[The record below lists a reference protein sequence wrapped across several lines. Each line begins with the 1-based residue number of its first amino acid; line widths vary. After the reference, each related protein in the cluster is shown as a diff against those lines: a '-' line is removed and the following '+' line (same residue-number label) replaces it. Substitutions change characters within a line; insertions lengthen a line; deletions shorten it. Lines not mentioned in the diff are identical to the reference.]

1 MRITRDNTMAL
12 IIDVQERI
20 LPVIDQADQTV
31 ARIVTLCRGLHLL
44 GVPLTVTEQYPQGL
58 GATLPA
64 VRDAAG
70 EEAPLLVKASFSC
83 CDDPACMTHLEGQNR
98 KVVILAGIETHVCVL
113 QTALDLLERG
123 LIPVVPVDAV
133 SSRNPRDRET
143 ALVRLQQEG
152 ARLTTTESIL
162 FELTRSSAA
171 PEFRDI
177 SRLIR

>member
-1 MRITRDNTMAL
+1 MAV

-20 LPVIDQADQTV
+20 LPVMDQADQTA
-31 ARIVTLCRGLHLL
+31 ARIVTLCKGLTLL
-44 GVPLTVTEQYPQGL
+44 DLPLTVTEQYPQGL
-58 GATLPA
+58 GFTLPS

-70 EEAPLLVKASFSC
+70 EKAALLVKASFSC
-83 CDDPACMTHLEGQNR
+83 CDDDPCMAHLEGLNR

-123 LIPVVPVDAV
+123 FIPVVPVDAV
-133 SSRNPRDRET
+133 SSRTPRDRET
-143 ALVRLQQEG
+143 ALLRLQQEG

-171 PEFRDI
+171 PEFKDI